1 MIKMISYNSRS
12 NCASARQYY
21 FDLLDKGVEEDVP
34 ESVIRHV
41 DSCRR
46 CKADI
51 GRLGALLAGTGNA
64 AQSQKDLVI
73 SELLSLHFA
82 WIGKSVTC
90 RTVKPFLPSLA
101 DPMLQISIPTPV
113 TVHLDNCRACS
124 EELSTFRNLGFT
136 HTQLCRLGQFIAE
149 KPADGCS
156 QAQAAIPAVAGMVF
170 GGTDAEVLEHLCTC
184 PDCRELLYQ
193 YRESARSELTPGH
206 AAQKELSCKEVSEAD
221 IFEHC
226 FPYGIDPAGDRDIEF
241 RESVALHLRSCP
253 TCLAKIQQLHAAV
266 YSIAE
271 RPDSG
276 VATRFTFRGQT
287 GHGAGRQSGRMY
299 ADWPVDV
306 QVFEQED
313 PVDTRV
319 TEAAPE
325 AVSPEPKQKVSVVN
339 LQRYLKPAIAA
350 AAVILIGF
358 AFFFG
363 TPAAKAIDLNQIY
376 RAIGIAG
383 NIHVS
388 IFDPGGTEPKTEEWA
403 SSSLGIYMSKVGQE
417 LTLWDFRAGPK
428 KVKSS
433 RNVAPEAVPFTEAG
447 AAAARRRINS
457 PLGIVPF
464 DNMSEV
470 PPDAIWNRV
479 ADDTLQSDTQDSEVY
494 DLTWTERGSRGQA
507 KLKKWRVFVDPGS
520 NLPRKAQFYKK
531 SPTDTEPI
539 LENELVVE
547 YLNDLEVEAAVKE
560 ASL

>member
-1 MIKMISYNSRS
+1 MISYSSRS

-21 FDLLDKGVEEDVP
+21 YDLLGGRADGGVP
-34 ESVIRHV
+34 EIVIRHV
-41 DSCRR
+41 ASCRR
-46 CKADI
+46 CQADI
-51 GRLGALLAGTGNA
+51 SQLRALLADTGNA

-90 RTVKPFLPSLA
+90 KTVKAFLPSLA

-124 EELSTFRNLGFT
+124 EELSTFKNLGFT

-170 GGTDAEVLEHLCTC
+170 GGTDAGILEHLCTC

-193 YRESARSELTPGH
+193 HRESARTELTPGH
-206 AAQKELSCKEVSEAD
+206 AAQKEISCKEVSEAD

-226 FPYGIDPAGDRDIEF
+226 FPYGIDPADRNIEF

-266 YSIAE
+266 YAIAE

-276 VATRFTFRGQT
+276 VATRFTFREQT
-287 GHGAGRQSGRMY
+287 GRGAGRQSGRMY

-306 QVFEQED
+306 QVFEQEKPAD
-313 PVDTRV
+313 IGV
-319 TEAAPE
+319 TKAAPD
-325 AVSPEPKQKVSVVN
+325 AVSPEPKQEVSVVN
-339 LQRYLKPAIAA
+339 LQRYIKPAIAA

-363 TPAAKAIDLNQIY
+363 TSAAKAIDLNQIY

-383 NIHVS
+383 NIH
-388 IFDPGGTEPKTEEWA
+388 
-403 SSSLGIYMSKVGQE
+403 
-417 LTLWDFRAGPK
+417 
-428 KVKSS
+428 
-433 RNVAPEAVPFTEAG
+433 
-447 AAAARRRINS
+447 
-457 PLGIVPF
+457 
-464 DNMSEV
+464 
-470 PPDAIWNRV
+470 
-479 ADDTLQSDTQDSEVY
+479 
-494 DLTWTERGSRGQA
+494 
-507 KLKKWRVFVDPGS
+507 
-520 NLPRKAQFYKK
+520 
-531 SPTDTEPI
+531 
-539 LENELVVE
+539 
-547 YLNDLEVEAAVKE
+547 
-560 ASL
+560 

>member
-1 MIKMISYNSRS
+1 MIFYSSRS

-21 FDLLDKGVEEDVP
+21 YDLLDKGAEGDVP
-34 ESVIRHV
+34 EIVLRHV

-46 CKADI
+46 CQADI
-51 GRLGALLAGTGNA
+51 SRLRALLAGTGNA

-73 SELLSLHFA
+73 RELLSLHFA
-82 WIGKSVTC
+82 WIDKSVTC
-90 RTVKPFLPSLA
+90 KTVKPFLPSLA

-170 GGTDAEVLEHLCTC
+170 GGTDAGILEHLCTC

-193 YRESARSELTPGH
+193 HRESARTELTPGH
-206 AAQKELSCKEVSEAD
+206 AAQKELSCREVSEAD

-226 FPYGIDPAGDRDIEF
+226 FPYGIDPADRDIEF

-266 YSIAE
+266 YAIAE

-276 VATRFTFRGQT
+276 VATRFTFREQT
-287 GHGAGRQSGRMY
+287 DEGAGRQSSRMY
-299 ADWPVDV
+299 AEWPVEV

-319 TEAAPE
+319 TEAAPD
-325 AVSPEPKQKVSVVN
+325 AVSPEPKQKGSVVN
-339 LQRYLKPAIAA
+339 LRRYLKPAIAA

-358 AFFFG
+358 TFFFG
-363 TPAAKAIDLNQIY
+363 TSVSGEVHLNQIY
-376 RAIGIAG
+376 RAIGIAR
-383 NIHVS
+383 NIYVS
-388 IFDPGGTEPKTEEWA
+388 EFVPGRTEPKIEEWA
-403 SSSLGIYMSKVGQE
+403 SRSLGIYMSKVGQE
-417 LTLWDFRAGPK
+417 LTLWDFRTGPK

-433 RNVAPEAVPFTEAG
+433 HNVAPEAVAFTEDD
-447 AAAARRRINS
+447 AAAARRIIDS

-464 DNMSEV
+464 DKVSDV
-470 PPDAIWNRV
+470 PADAQWNRV
-479 ADDTLQSDTQDSEVY
+479 ADDALQSGTQDSEVY
-494 DLTWTERGSRGQA
+494 DLTWTARSGRGQA
-507 KLKKWRVFVDPGS
+507 RLGKWRVFVDPRS
-520 NLPRKAQFYKK
+520 NLPQKAQFYKK
-531 SPTDTEPI
+531 SPKDTEYV
-539 LENELVVE
+539 LWNELVVE
-547 YLNDLEVEAAVKE
+547 YLKDWEVEAAVKE
-560 ASL
+560 AFL